1 LQGFTELLLSRK
13 VPPDVQRNWLNLM
26 NEESTRLARL
36 IEELL
41 DLTRIESGRV
51 ALKPE
56 RVSVHDLVRR
66 VVTLMQTHASAPRFE
81 VSVSDDL
88 PEITAD
94 PGKLTQV
101 LANLLSN
108 AIKYVP
114 PGSCVRIKARRACL
128 ALPGA
133 EHLGS
138 LPGDEGVACPAG
150 VSVAVA
156 DEGMGIARKHLRRI
170 FEPFYRVQ
178 ENEGQGS
185 SGTGLG
191 LAIAKAV
198 VERHGG
204 RMWVESCPGKG
215 SVFGFCL
222 PLDAGPSQLRR
233 TDGRSG
239 NGISK

>member
-1 LQGFTELLLSRK
+1 
-13 VPPDVQRNWLNLM
+13 
-26 NEESTRLARL
+26 
-36 IEELL
+36 
-41 DLTRIESGRV
+41 
-51 ALKPE
+51 
-56 RVSVHDLVRR
+56 
-66 VVTLMQTHASAPRFE
+66 
-81 VSVSDDL
+81 
-88 PEITAD
+88 
-94 PGKLTQV
+94 
-101 LANLLSN
+101 
-108 AIKYVP
+108 
-114 PGSCVRIKARRACL
+114 VRIKARRACL